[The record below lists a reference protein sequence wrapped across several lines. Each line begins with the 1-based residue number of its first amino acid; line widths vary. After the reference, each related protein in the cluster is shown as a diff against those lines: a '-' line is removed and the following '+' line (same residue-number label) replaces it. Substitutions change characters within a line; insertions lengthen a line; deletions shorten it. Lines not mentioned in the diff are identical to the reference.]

1 MLPAVFVLSLPFLY
15 VLARKPVLRRL
26 ALRNAVRRPRETMLV
41 LLGSLL
47 GTAII
52 TGSLVVGDTLNSS
65 FRRAAYSHQGPI
77 DELVVMTGSNQ
88 PALDALA
95 GARIT
100 GVDGILPILSAEA
113 SLLVEGK
120 GADGGGVRAQPHGQV
135 IEVDFAAAREFG
147 GDPEATGI
155 EGATPAPG
163 RVVIGEDVARELDVD
178 AGDTLVVST
187 YGARLPLV
195 IDRIL
200 ERKGIAGF
208 SIGLGSEAHNVFV
221 APGTIGPLAAKAP
234 TGAPP
239 PNAFVAVSN
248 EGGVIDGAEL
258 TDQVVPQIETALGDV
273 NARVMPL
280 KKDTLRDAKLNGDQF
295 TQLFGG
301 IGFFSVLA
309 GILLLV
315 NIFVM
320 LAQERKTELG
330 MLRAIGLRR
339 AGLVGSFS
347 IEGWLYALASSV
359 LGTIAGMGLGKVI
372 VIVAAGIFSQPGE
385 IFSLELRYAANASS
399 ITSGFGMGFVISLV
413 TVLLTS
419 LSIARLN
426 VIQAI
431 RDLPEPPR
439 SRRQKLGMVILG
451 AVLVLLG
458 AQSFVAGLAAEQPA
472 SVLVGPA
479 MLAGGLVL
487 LLRRFV
493 PFRPLASIAA
503 ASVIVLS
510 IADFDLF
517 PKVFQDA
524 QIPVFV
530 VLGVILTGAAVG
542 LVSLNQDAIG
552 RGLGRVGGGSRSM
565 SLRLGLAYP
574 LARKFRTGMILS
586 MYALVVFTL
595 VFMTVFSHLFA
606 KQVNE
611 FTAKVSG
618 GFDLQMWTNA
628 SSPVPPS
635 SVAALPGVEAV
646 SAIRNANAQFQQT
659 CDKCDK
665 EFKSWGASTIDET
678 MIRQGPPA
686 LDSRLP
692 EFASDAEAYQRLL
705 TDPDAFIPT
714 QFFLQTGGGPPTRT
728 VQLGDTVVVKDPE
741 SGRTRTLRVIAR
753 AESGFGSLLA
763 LISPKTMDEL
773 FENRQSPN
781 ALFIATRPGVD
792 SDEVA
797 TSLNGR
803 FVEAGADAESFRS
816 IVDRNLGQ
824 QTQFFR
830 LIQGYLALG
839 LLVGIAG
846 LGVVMVRAVRERRR
860 QIGVLRALGFEP
872 GAVRRAFM
880 LESAFV
886 ATEGVLIG
894 TVLAVIT
901 AWRLVGNDTFGAT
914 LAFSVP
920 YAQLAVLVLGTFL
933 ASLVATIAPAQQAS
947 RIKPAVALRIAD

>member
-1 MLPAVFVLSLPFLY
+1 MLPIVVLLSLPFIY

-26 ALRNAVRRPRETMLV
+26 AIRNALRRPRETALV

-52 TGSLVVGDTLNSS
+52 TGSLVVGDTLDAS
-65 FRRAAYSHQGPI
+65 FRRAAYSQQGPI

-88 PALDALA
+88 AAIDALA
-95 GARIT
+95 GARLA
-100 GVDGILPILSAEA
+100 GVDGTLPMVTAGA
-113 SLLVEGK
+113 SLLVEG
-120 GADGGGVRAQPHGQV
+120 GALRAQPHGQV

-147 GDPEATGI
+147 GDPEATGM
-155 EGATPAPG
+155 EGPTPGPG
-163 RVVIGEDVARELDVD
+163 RVVIGEDVARKLDIG

-195 IDRIL
+195 VDRVLDRI
-200 ERKGIAGF
+200 GIAGF
-208 SIGLGSEAHNVFV
+208 STGIGSEAPNVFV
-221 APGTIGPLAAKAP
+221 APGTIAPLAAKAP
-234 TGAPP
+234 SGAPP
-239 PNAFVAVSN
+239 PTALVAVSN
-248 EGGVIDGAEL
+248 EGGVIDGAAL
-258 TDQVVPQIETALGDV
+258 TDQVVAQLETALADV
-273 NARVMPL
+273 DARIMPL
-280 KKDTLRDAKLNGDQF
+280 KKDTLRDAKANGEQF
-295 TQLFGG
+295 TQLFGS

-372 VIVAAGIFSQPGE
+372 VVVAAGIFSNPCE
-385 IFSLELRYAANASS
+385 EFSLELRYAANVGS
-399 ITSGFGMGFVISLV
+399 ITSGFGLGFFISLV
-413 TVLLTS
+413 TVLITS

-426 VIQAI
+426 VIRAI

-439 SRRQKLGMVILG
+439 SRRQALWLAVLG

-458 AQSFVAGLAAEQPA
+458 AQTFIGAIA
-472 SVLVGPA
+472 SDSAPGVLLGPV
-479 MLAGGLVL
+479 MIGGGLVL

-493 PFRPLASIAA
+493 PFRPLASVVATV
-503 ASVIVLS
+503 VIVFS
-510 IADFDLF
+510 ISCFDLF
-517 PKVFQDA
+517 PSAFEDSE
-524 QIPVFV
+524 IFVFV
-530 VLGVILTGAAVG
+530 IMGVILIGSAVG
-542 LVSLNQDAIG
+542 MVSLNQEAVG
-552 RGLGRVGGGSRSM
+552 RALRRVGGGSRSM

-586 MYALVVFTL
+586 MYALVVYTL

-606 KQVNE
+606 KQIND

-618 GFDLQMWTNA
+618 GFDLQMVTNR
-628 SSPVPPS
+628 SSPVPAS
-635 SVAALPGVEAV
+635 AVSAVQGVRAV
-646 SAIRNANAQFQQT
+646 SAISNADAQFQQT
-659 CDKCDK
+659 CEKCDE
-665 EFKSWGASTIDET
+665 EFKSWPASTIDET
-678 MIRQGPPA
+678 MLREGPPA
-686 LDSRLP
+686 LDARLP
-692 EFASDAEAYQRLL
+692 EFSSDDEVYRRLMS
-705 TDPDAFIPT
+705 DPNAFVPT
-714 QFFLQTGGGPPTRT
+714 RFFLQDGGGPPGRT
-728 VQLGDTVVVKDPE
+728 VQPGDSVVIKDPE
-741 SGRTRTLRVIAR
+741 SGRTRTLRVLAT
-753 AESGFGSLLA
+753 AEAGFGNFLA
-763 LISPKTMDEL
+763 LISPATMQEL
-773 FENRQSPN
+773 FGNRQSPN
-781 ALFIATRPGVD
+781 VSFIAVAPGVD
-792 SDEVA
+792 ADEVA
-797 TSLNGR
+797 TELNGR

-816 IVDRNLGQ
+816 MVSENLGQ

-872 GAVRRAFM
+872 AAVRRAFM

-886 ATEGVLIG
+886 ATEGILIG
-894 TVLAVIT
+894 TVLAIIT

-914 LAFSVP
+914 LSFSVP
-920 YAQLAVLVLGTFL
+920 FDQLALLILGTFL
-933 ASLVATIAPAQQAS
+933 ASLVATITPAQQAS

>member
-1 MLPAVFVLSLPFLY
+1 MLPVVFVLSLPFLY

-77 DELVVMTGSNQ
+77 DELVVMTGSNEA
-88 PALDALA
+88 ALAALA
-95 GARIT
+95 GARLT
-100 GVDGILPILSAEA
+100 GVDGTLPILAAEA
-113 SLLVEGK
+113 SLLVEGQ
-120 GADGGGVRAQPHGQV
+120 GGDATRAQPHGQV

-147 GDPEATGI
+147 GDPDATGI

-208 SIGLGSEAHNVFV
+208 SAGFGSEAHNAFV
-221 APGTIGPLAAKAP
+221 APGTIAPLAANASA
-234 TGAPP
+234 GAPP
-239 PNAFVAVSN
+239 PAALVAVSN
-248 EGGVIDGAEL
+248 TGGVIDGAEL
-258 TDQVVPQIETALGDV
+258 TDQVVPQIETALGRV

-347 IEGWLYALASSV
+347 VEGWLYALASSV

-372 VIVAAGIFSQPGE
+372 VVVAAGIFSQPGE

-399 ITSGFGMGFVISLV
+399 ITSGFGLGFVISLV

-439 SRRQKLGMVILG
+439 SRRQKLGMLILG

-458 AQSFVAGLAAEQPA
+458 VRSFVAGLAAEQPA
-472 SVLVGPA
+472 SVLIGPA

-487 LLRRFV
+487 LLRRFL
-493 PFRPLASIAA
+493 PFRPLASVAA
-503 ASVIVLS
+503 TAVIVFS
-510 IADFDLF
+510 IACFDLF

-606 KQVNE
+606 KQINE
-611 FTAKVSG
+611 FTTKVSG
-618 GFDLQMWTNA
+618 GFDLQMWTNG

-635 SVAALPGVEAV
+635 EVAALPGVEAV
-646 SAIRNANAQFQQT
+646 SAIRNADAQFQQT
-659 CDKCDK
+659 CDKCAK
-665 EFKSWGASTIDET
+665 EFESWGASTIDET
-678 MIRQGPPA
+678 MIRQGAPA

-692 EFASDAEAYQRLL
+692 ELASDAEAYQRLL

-714 QFFLQTGGGPPTRT
+714 QFFLQTGGGPPSRT
-728 VQLGDTVVVKDPE
+728 VQMGDTVVVKDPE
-741 SGRTRTLRVIAR
+741 SGRTRTLRVIAI

-781 ALFIATRPGVD
+781 ALFIATAPGVD
-792 SDEVA
+792 ADKVA

-803 FVEAGADAESFRS
+803 FVESGADAESFRS
-816 IVDRNLGQ
+816 IVARNLGQ

-872 GAVRRAFM
+872 AAVRRAFM

-886 ATEGVLIG
+886 ATEGIVIG

-901 AWRLVGNDTFGAT
+901 AWRLVGNDTFGAA

-920 YAQLAVLVLGTFL
+920 YLQLTILVLGTFL
-933 ASLVATIAPAQQAS
+933 ASLVATLAPAQQAS